1 MTTTELRDYI
11 AVSAMN
17 ALLVNEHMALEKLT
31 TLNTN
36 PEEDA
41 VELARS
47 ITQAAYNMAEEMM
60 LEKEQRDKGMRRATM
75 EELRRESTSKIAE
88 EDGGSEV

>member
-31 TLNTN
+31 TLNTK

-47 ITQAAYNMAEEMM
+47 VTQAAYNMAEEMM

-75 EELRRESTSKIAE
+75 EELLRESTSKIAE